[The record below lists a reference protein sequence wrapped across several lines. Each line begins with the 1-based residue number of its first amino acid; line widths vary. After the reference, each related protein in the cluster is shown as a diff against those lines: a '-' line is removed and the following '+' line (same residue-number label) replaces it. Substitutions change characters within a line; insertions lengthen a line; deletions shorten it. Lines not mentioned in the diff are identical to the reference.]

1 MIISCN
7 NCNKRFELDA
17 SLIPEK
23 GRLLQC
29 NGCNNQWFFKKEIE
43 KKPTEQIMI
52 NKSNEV
58 IKPFDEVSENV
69 KIESPKNIELLN
81 KQIKKDFVIEKVSI
95 DKNVDDNLYI
105 NPKIDPSKDRKNYN
119 LLGFT
124 IIFIISFIALI
135 VILDTFQVPISKI
148 VPNIE
153 FLLYNLYETI
163 NDIKLFLKD
172 LI

>member
-7 NCNKRFELDA
+7 KCNKRFELDA

-29 NGCNNQWFFKKEIE
+29 NACNNQWFFKKEIE
-43 KKPTEQIMI
+43 KKPTVQIKI
-52 NKSNEV
+52 NKSSEV
-58 IKPFDEVSENV
+58 IKPFEEASEDV
-69 KIESPKNIELLN
+69 KIESTENIELLD
-81 KQIKKDFVIEKVSI
+81 KQTKKDFVIERVSI
-95 DKNVDDNLYI
+95 DKNVDNNIYI

-135 VILDTFQVPISKI
+135 IILDTFQAPISKI

-163 NDIKLFLKD
+163 NDIRLFLKD

>member
-69 KIESPKNIELLN
+69 KIESPENIELLN
-81 KQIKKDFVIEKVSI
+81 KQNKKDFVIEKVSI

>member
-1 MIISCN
+1 MIITCN
-7 NCNKRFELDA
+7 NCSKKFNLDS

-29 NGCNNQWFFKKEIE
+29 NGCNYKWFFKKAIINEAITPIKIIKPDENIEPVIEEFESEEIE
-43 KKPTEQIMI
+43 TPKIM
-52 NKSNEV
+52 
-58 IKPFDEVSENV
+58 
-69 KIESPKNIELLN
+69 ELLDKKNEEIASKTSLSKN
-81 KQIKKDFVIEKVSI
+81 K
-95 DKNVDDNLYI
+95 KNEEIASKTN
-105 NPKIDPSKDRKNYN
+105 PSKNKKNYN
-119 LLGFT
+119 ILSL
-124 IIFIISFIALI
+124 IIVFIISFTGLI
-135 VILDTFQVPISKI
+135 IILDTFQAPIGKI

>member
-7 NCNKRFELDA
+7 NCNKRFELDS

-52 NKSNEV
+52 NKFSHV
-58 IKPFDEVSENV
+58 IKPFEELSENA
-69 KIESPKNIELLN
+69 KIESPENIELLD
-81 KQIKKDFVIEKVSI
+81 KQTKKDFVIERVSI

-124 IIFIISFIALI
+124 IVFIISFIALI
-135 VILDTFQVPISKI
+135 VILDTFQAPISKI

>member
-69 KIESPKNIELLN
+69 KIESPENIELLN